1 MSTIYRYVYCCYLWR
16 PFINHVHIMFIRGDG
31 LIGGGGGGG
40 GGYSSVTVR
49 YKTGPSVAD
58 VNDDADVDVLLLVA
72 AGGGG
77 G

>member
-1 MSTIYRYVYCCYLWR
+1 
-16 PFINHVHIMFIRGDG
+16 MFIRGDG